1 MLKKYSIT
9 TAFMMLFSVACFAQ
23 TGNYTVGGTT
33 VNPNVAPYDGTIT
46 YPTAGSSMTTGDYN
60 TLIGASAGHS
70 LSSGQQS
77 TFIGT
82 MAGALYDNDS
92 DNIAIG
98 AFAADQATT
107 GVDNV
112 VIGTR
117 AARALNGTD
126 NTVIGVEAGMVM
138 TTGANDNTI
147 IGEEAGQA
155 LIDGDDNVFIG
166 EDAGYNTTGPNGSSP
181 SYLGGD
187 NTFVGNASGRS
198 NTTGYRNAFFG
209 NEAGYDNTTG
219 HWNTAVGDS
228 ALIDN
233 GVGFNNTAVG
243 HGAGCATEHADYNTF
258 VGSYA
263 GGDNNRTN
271 TTTTANRNTYVG
283 AFAGASNRIG
293 EDNVGMGTYAGFG
306 TGYNLTGVNGQ
317 WGWIG
322 NTNRSRTTFMGAQAY
337 ANNNDVIVIG
347 YRARIDG
354 RYGVAIGNES
364 NVSNANGAIGLGY
377 QTALSNNGD
386 YSVAVG
392 YQANI
397 SENDAVGIG
406 RSVDVD
412 NEHAVAVG
420 ANSIVQNNGAIVIG
434 YGANSMDLIDNSG
447 GDPDATNNIAIGY
460 NATTSAFNS
469 VAIGNAA
476 SAAIDNTMVLGG
488 ATNPL
493 SVGIGTDAPN
503 VLASLTLEDTNK
515 GLLLNRLTTALRTS
529 LGSSLTAAE
538 HGMLVYDTE
547 DKAVYVWDGT
557 QWLSATIDTD
567 DQTVDVFQL
576 NGDNLELSLEADG
589 VATQTVDLSGYLD
602 NTDAQAITLATN
614 TLSITGNAGTVD
626 LSGYLDNTDAQD
638 LSLSGSTLNISNGTG
653 VDLSSLQDGTGTDS
667 QELALASD
675 ILSISGG
682 TNTVDL
688 SAYAN
693 TDSQNL
699 TAATLTGSVIQ
710 IDIEN
715 GSSVSVD
722 IAPLIADLENRVTV
736 LEACACGVL
745 LVGEDEIATMRP
757 VLEQN
762 IPNPF
767 DATSAIGYYVPHDVS
782 QADIVFSNNVGQI
795 VDRITI
801 TQKGEGE
808 VSVNASGYASGMYYY
823 TLYLDGK
830 KIDTKK
836 MIVN

>member
-23 TGNYTVGGTT
+23 IGNYNAGNQVTI
-33 VNPNVAPYDGTIT
+33 NPAVAPHVINDVINA
-46 YPTAGSSMTTGDYN
+46 PGSSTTTGDYN
-60 TLIGASAGHS
+60 TTIGAGAASS
-70 LSSGQQS
+70 LSSGSQNIM
-77 TFIGT
+77 IGVA
-82 MAGALYDNDS
+82 AGTLHTTQS
-92 DNIAIG
+92 DNIFIG
-98 AFAADQATT
+98 AFAGDQATT
-107 GVDNV
+107 GTDNL

-126 NTVIGVEAGMVM
+126 NTVIGVEAGMAM
-138 TTGANDNTI
+138 TTGASDNTI

-166 EDAGYNTTGPNGSSP
+166 EDAGFNTTTAS
-181 SYLGGD
+181 D
-187 NTFVGNASGRS
+187 NTFVGNTSGRS

-228 ALIDN
+228 ALTDN
-233 GVGFNNTAVG
+233 GVGFNNTAIG

-271 TTTTANRNTYVG
+271 ATTNANRNTYVG
-283 AFAGASNRIG
+283 AFAGVSNRIG

-337 ANNNDVIVIG
+337 ANNNDVVVVG
-347 YRARIDG
+347 YKARIDG
-354 RYGVAIGNES
+354 QYGVAIGNES
-364 NVSNANGAIGLGY
+364 NVSNATGAIGLGY

-412 NEHAVAVG
+412 NEHAVAIG

-434 YGANSMDLIDNSG
+434 YGANSMDLIDNTG

-460 NATTSAFNS
+460 NASTSAFNS

-503 VLASLTLEDTNK
+503 VNASLDLADVDK
-515 GLLLNRLTTALRTS
+515 GFLVNRVTTAQRTTMVTTPASGVALTTTDAGL
-529 LGSSLTAAE
+529 
-538 HGMLVYDTE
+538 MVYDTDE
-547 DKAVYVWDGT
+547 KLLYIWNGTDWGEVGSNTGSGVSGVPDLLNYQSAVRDAAGEVLVSQLVSFRMNVIDVTSGNTTVYSETHDVTTSAQGLVNFEIGGGT
-557 QWLSATIDTD
+557 IVSGLFTDIDWSH
-567 DQTVDVFQL
+567 
-576 NGDNLELSLEADG
+576 NNSLEIELD
-589 VATQTVDLSGYLD
+589 VAGGTSY
-602 NTDAQAITLATN
+602 ITM
-614 TLSITGNAGTVD
+614 
-626 LSGYLDNTDAQD
+626 
-638 LSLSGSTLNISNGTG
+638 GSTSF
-653 VDLSSLQDGTGTDS
+653 VSVPY
-667 QELALASD
+667 ALRAK
-675 ILSISGG
+675 
-682 TNTVDL
+682 
-688 SAYAN
+688 YAE
-693 TDSQNL
+693 NL
-699 TAATLTGSVIQ
+699 T
-710 IDIEN
+710 
-715 GSSVSVD
+715 SSANAKMKVNSD
-722 IAPLIADLENRVTV
+722 DMNAKLEK
-736 LEACACGVL
+736 LEAEIKEL
-745 LVGEDEIATMRP
+745 KSLVKSLI
-757 VLEQN
+757 
-762 IPNPF
+762 
-767 DATSAIGYYVPHDVS
+767 
-782 QADIVFSNNVGQI
+782 
-795 VDRITI
+795 
-801 TQKGEGE
+801 
-808 VSVNASGYASGMYYY
+808 
-823 TLYLDGK
+823 K
-830 KIDTKK
+830 K
-836 MIVN
+836 